1 MYTHH
6 KDNKF
11 RHFLRQKARYNPYED
26 EEFTDGDIDFT
37 QLPEVMKVFDLRK
50 MQAMLR
56 QHERKSNL
64 YRNHQRY
71 TDYLGDT
78 AGYLPLAALPESIFA
93 ELDALSERFP
103 NFDKVIDFYRHQFAL
118 ARLAGSGVFT
128 AQPLLIAGPPGVGKT
143 AFCQALARIVAT
155 HFALI
160 SLSGITAGFVLGG
173 MSSGWA
179 DGKPGRVVEALAQGH
194 FANPLI
200 LLDELDKAGGDKRF
214 DALGPLH
221 QLLEKETSARFVDE
235 GLEIPTDCSR
245 IVWIATANN
254 LGVITEPIL
263 SRFAIVT
270 VERPTSRQ
278 MAAVLRSIYRNIRH
292 SQEWGSQFS
301 EELPPA
307 VIRKLID
314 IGLEPRLIQRELI
327 TACGKAVLR
336 KPTGE
341 SPDDIGYELHPDDL
355 NLRDLDQLKTTGVKS
370 MPIYASAPVSEEPE
384 ASIVDWSVRE
394 VQCSYNSERTQHL
407 VGFVALRG
415 SGRVTTA
422 IQVFD
427 RETMRIKTH
436 SGRIYH
442 LEGRP
447 GCNADAEYVWAYWKE
462 LNGAREEVD
471 VTDHY
476 QGRLH

>member
-26 EEFTDGDIDFT
+26 DEFSDDDIDFT
-37 QLPEVMKVFDLRK
+37 QLPEVMKIFDLRK

-56 QHERKSNL
+56 SHERKSNL
-64 YRNHQRY
+64 YRNHQRFIG
-71 TDYLGDT
+71 YLGDT
-78 AGYLPLAALPESIFA
+78 AGYLPLASLPESVFD
-93 ELDALSERFP
+93 ELDALNQRFP

-118 ARLAGSGVFT
+118 ARLTGSGVFA
-128 AQPLLIAGPPGVGKT
+128 AQPLLIAGPPGIGKT
-143 AFCQALARIVAT
+143 AFCQALAKIVAT
-155 HFALI
+155 HFELV
-160 SLSGITAGFVLGG
+160 SLSGMTAGFVLGG

-179 DGKPGRVVEALAQGH
+179 DGKPGRLVEALARGH

-200 LLDELDKAGGDKRF
+200 LLDELDKASGDKRY
-214 DALGPLH
+214 DPLGPLY
-221 QLLEKETSARFVDE
+221 QLLEKETSAQFVDE
-235 GLEIPTDCSR
+235 ALEIPTDCSR
-245 IVWIATANN
+245 IVWIGTANN
-254 LGVITEPIL
+254 LSVIAEPIL

-270 VERPTSRQ
+270 VDRPSSRQ
-278 MAAVLRSIYRNIRH
+278 MTAVLHSIYRNIRH
-292 SQEWGSQFS
+292 RQEWGSQFS

-314 IGLEPRLIQRELI
+314 TGLEPRLIQRELI

-336 KPTGE
+336 KPAGE
-341 SPDDIGYELHPDDL
+341 SPGDAGYELQPDDL
-355 NLRDLDQLKTTGVKS
+355 NLRDLEKLNTTGVS
-370 MPIYASAPVSEEPE
+370 MPVYASAPVAEEPE
-384 ASIVDWSVRE
+384 ASVVDWSVRE

-407 VGFVALRG
+407 VGYVARRG

-427 RETMRIKTH
+427 RETMRIKTA
-436 SGRIYH
+436 SGRVYH
-442 LEGRP
+442 LQGRP
-447 GCNADAEYVWAYWKE
+447 GRNDDAEYVWAYWKE

-471 VTDHY
+471 VTDHF
-476 QGRLH
+476 QEQLH